1 MLFFFCLEHLY
12 CLRLSNLM
20 TDIQFEDN
28 LCRLLNYAAVQDSNN
43 NILLYYQDE
52 LLSDYLNFNKLLP
65 NKLIY
70 MNGLFF

>member
-1 MLFFFCLEHLY
+1 
-12 CLRLSNLM
+12 M